1 MGNQFTRVKCC
12 VCVCVCLFQ
21 DFRVFSRAWLCACCP
36 ILTAPELVDDHNS
49 VSPLLSTS
57 SSTAVLPSLSRKRSS
72 YRRVRST
79 SFDGRRST
87 CEDLCLVSVEALR
100 ELVCRAFGLSKERV
114 AEYQR
119 LVFQPHR
126 KKQDAK
132 IIAEDLLYL
141 LSLLERC
148 KHPYYAPDKFLVC
161 IIFISLNFK
170 LHLLPEKKHISS

>member
-1 MGNQFTRVKCC
+1 MLQVTCRRKTFFNNLRVH
-12 VCVCVCLFQ
+12 LQ

-36 ILTAPELVDDHNS
+36 ILTAPQLVDDLTN
-49 VSPLLSTS
+49 VSPLLSAS
-57 SSTAVLPSLSRKRSS
+57 SSSAALQSLYHKRSS

-79 SFDGRRST
+79 SFDGRRSA
-87 CEDLCLVSVEALR
+87 CEDLCLVSVEALK

-141 LSLLERC
+141 LSLLETGR
-148 KHPYYAPDKFLVC
+148 HPYYAPDKFVVC
-161 IIFISLNFK
+161 IIC
-170 LHLLPEKKHISS
+170 HIFSRSE

>member
-1 MGNQFTRVKCC
+1 M
-12 VCVCVCLFQ
+12 
-21 DFRVFSRAWLCACCP
+21 
-36 ILTAPELVDDHNS
+36 TAPKLIDDYNS

-57 SSTAVLPSLSRKRSS
+57 SSSEVLTSLSRKRPP
-72 YRRVRST
+72 YRKVRST
-79 SFDGRRST
+79 SFDGRRSA
-87 CEDLCLVSVEALR
+87 CEDLCLVSVEALK

-148 KHPYYAPDKFLVC
+148 KHPYYAPEKFLVRTLVSPQ
-161 IIFISLNFK
+161 ILK
-170 LHLLPEKKHISS
+170 QV

>member
-1 MGNQFTRVKCC
+1 
-12 VCVCVCLFQ
+12 
-21 DFRVFSRAWLCACCP
+21 VFSRAWLCACCP
-36 ILTAPELVDDHNS
+36 ILTAPQLVDDHNS
-49 VSPLLSTS
+49 VSPLLLTS
-57 SSTAVLPSLSRKRSS
+57 SSSAVLPSLSRKRSS
-72 YRRVRST
+72 YRRVRSI
-79 SFDGRRST
+79 SFDGRRSA
-87 CEDLCLVSVEALR
+87 CEDLCLVSVDALK

-148 KHPYYAPDKFLVC
+148 KHPYYAPDKFLVVM
-161 IIFISLNFK
+161 IGVFLNLKFC
-170 LHLLPEKKHISS
+170 LFFEKRTISSCLRVVIVSC